1 LSATAAFDSQ
11 SLDDKIALIRSL
23 HEGLGST
30 LMSTLVALER
40 GAMPPAGVLEVLRE
54 CIDDSRIVIDS
65 LEPIGHDLVVLLATM
80 RHRLGPR
87 LQAAG
92 LTMRWEVKDLPLLP
106 WLGPSQA
113 LQVMRIVQEALTNVL
128 KHARASSVRIATSQA
143 TDAAGVARVVI
154 EIDDNGVGFD
164 FLASGGGRG
173 LSNLK
178 SRARELDAT
187 VAIDSERAKGTRVT
201 LTLPLDRRGIP
212 EYALRHE

>member
-1 LSATAAFDSQ
+1 MNATPTFDSQ
-11 SLDDKIALIRSL
+11 ALDEKIALIRSL

-40 GAMPPAGVLEVLRE
+40 GAMPPADVLDVLRE

-65 LEPIGHDLVVLLATM
+65 LEPIGHDVVVLLATV

-87 LQAAG
+87 LRAAG
-92 LTMRWEVKDLPLLP
+92 LNMHWEVQDLPLLT

-128 KHARASSVRIATSQA
+128 KHARADNVRIATSQN
-143 TDAAGVARVVI
+143 TDAAGIARVVI
-154 EIDDNGVGFD
+154 EIEDDGIGFD
-164 FLASGGGRG
+164 TAASGKGRG

-178 SRARELDAT
+178 SRAQLLDAT
-187 VAIDSERAKGTRVT
+187 VAVESEPGKGTRLT
-201 LTLPLDRRGIP
+201 LTMPK
-212 EYALRHE
+212 LRH